1 MALAW
6 IGLGS
11 NRGDRRANLD
21 RALTGLESA
30 GLVVRR
36 RSRVRETEPVGG
48 PIQSRFLNAAI
59 EVETD
64 LEPVALLALLKRVET
79 EVGRRPGPRWGPR
92 EIDLDLLLHEDA
104 VVRGTD
110 VEVPHPR
117 MAERAFVLE
126 PLAEIAPDVV
136 HPLLDRTVLELWE
149 DLRESRRK
157 DDPCD

>member
-11 NRGDRRANLD
+11 NRGDRRAHLD
-21 RALTGLESA
+21 RALLELESS
-30 GLVVRR
+30 GVVVRR
-36 RSRVRETEPVGG
+36 RSRIRETEPMGG
-48 PIQSRFLNAAI
+48 PPQGPFLNAAV

-64 LEPVALLALLKRVET
+64 LTPTALIALLKDVEA

-92 EIDLDLLLHEDA
+92 EIDLDLLLHEDE

-136 HPLLDRTVLELWE
+136 HPILNRTVRELWE
-149 DLRESRRK
+149 QLSGSGRK
-157 DDPCD
+157 DGS